1 MITDRAVA
9 HEISKRILRANFILD
24 EAISLVQ
31 EKCPKAE
38 AAEFKAAMAIV
49 LAELLFEV
57 ANPLYQKHPDIAPEG
72 FLVPRVIDES

>member
-9 HEISKRILRANFILD
+9 NEISRRILQANFILD

-31 EKCPKAE
+31 EKCPKEEAE
-38 AAEFKAAMAIV
+38 KFKVAMAQV

-57 ANPLYQKHPDIAPEG
+57 ANPLYQKHPDIAPKG
-72 FLVPRVIDES
+72 LLVPRAIDED